1 MRIMTLLLVLLTM
14 PASAAPCDTPEHRQ
28 FDFWIGEWTVTNP
41 AGRTAGTNKISRIA
55 GGCALLEEW
64 TGASGLSGKS
74 LNIYDT
80 SRKVWH
86 QTWVDGSGLLLQL
99 DGTFESGSM
108 RLGNATSRITW
119 TPLEGGAVRQLW
131 EQTNDGGK
139 TWTVAFDGKYS
150 KGARASRPQSSGIAP
165 GD

>member
-1 MRIMTLLLVLLTM
+1 MRLLCLLLLFFAVS
-14 PASAAPCDTPEHRQ
+14 ASAAPCDAPEHRQ

-41 AGRTAGTNKISRIA
+41 AGKTAGTNRITRIA

-86 QTWVDGSGLLLQL
+86 QTWVDGSGLLLQIE
-99 DGTFESGSM
+99 GKFEGGSM
-108 RLGNATSRITW
+108 RMSNSTSRITW

-131 EQTNDGGK
+131 EQTKDAGK

-150 KGARASRPQSSGIAP
+150 AK
-165 GD
+165 